1 MRSTTAG
8 GVRME
13 QEPIGVAPHASD
25 ASMPLSR
32 YFALCSCAFAGARG
46 DVLATSAGRLG
57 GRLAASAAAGALR
70 EVWRRGPRCA
80 AGEGLRVGGV
90 GGERFRDV

>member
-1 MRSTTAG
+1 MVPERA
-8 GVRME
+8 R
-13 QEPIGVAPHASD
+13 AAAHARD